1 MDTLLWPLKVS
12 VAWVMVTIHKGLV
25 FIGFPDGPGIA
36 WVLSIIGLTIVVRL
50 LIMPLFV
57 KQIRASRGMQL
68 MQPELQ
74 ALQAKYKG
82 KKDPASQ
89 KKMQEEID
97 YLEGFLAS
105 VMKKLGNE
113 KFVAHAKPEVVAN
126 ERKKQADAESKLKTL
141 RENVEKLKGRDA
153 DVR

>member
-1 MDTLLWPLKVS
+1 MPDPRILQENREPLTLQIVSGDYDDAYNTVITKMCHLEQIVRAPKDETSASFLVGTTEYAVPLGS
-12 VAWVMVTIHKGLV
+12 TIDVAGEV
-25 FIGFPDGPGIA
+25 
-36 WVLSIIGLTIVVRL
+36 
-50 LIMPLFV
+50 
-57 KQIRASRGMQL
+57 
-68 MQPELQ
+68 
-74 ALQAKYKG
+74 
-82 KKDPASQ
+82 